1 MAESALSRRLILI
14 MALAAGVGVANIYF
28 PQAVTPLL
36 ARDLNV
42 SEGAATTVATTAQLG
57 YAAGIVLLVP
67 LGDRLPRRP
76 LIVTMFGLVALG
88 LFLAGT
94 SNSLAVLAVCCAV
107 VGAMT
112 VVPQIL
118 IPMAADLAQG
128 SAAPLGFVQGGLL
141 GGILLARA
149 FGGGLG
155 QWLGWRAPFL
165 VAGVLTLLLAVTLLV
180 ALPSTRS
187 ANRQSYPALLGSAL
201 RLARTEPELRRSCT
215 YQALLFGA
223 FTAAWTSIALF
234 LTGPAFGYGTSVVGL
249 VALVGAGSVFA
260 VPVAGR
266 WIDRRG
272 PDLVNLVCFLGL
284 GLAALVLLVGL
295 AHGLAGLGALI
306 VGMLLLDVSVQ
317 SSQVANQAR
326 IFALVPGARTRL
338 NSIYM
343 TSVFLGGA
351 AGSWLGARAY
361 LAFGWWAVCALV
373 TLVAVVALLRH
384 LLRRDERAAE
394 PSPVSA

>member
-1 MAESALSRRLILI
+1 VAESALPRRLILI
-14 MALAAGVGVANIYF
+14 MALAAGVGVANAYF

-57 YAAGIVLLVP
+57 YAAGIFLLVP

-76 LIVTMFGLVALG
+76 LIVTMFGVVALG

-94 SNSLAVLAVCCAV
+94 SNSLAVLAACCAV
-107 VGAMT
+107 VGALT

-118 IPMAADLAQG
+118 IPMVADLTNG
-128 SAAPLGFVQGGLL
+128 SAAPLGVVQGGLL
-141 GGILLARA
+141 GGVLLARA

-165 VAGVLTLLLAVTLLV
+165 VAGVLALLLALTLLV

-215 YQALLFGA
+215 YQALLFGG

-234 LTGPAFGYGTSVVGL
+234 LTGPAFGYGTGVVGL
-249 VALVGAGSVFA
+249 VALVGAASVFA

-272 PDLVNLVCFLGL
+272 PDLANLVCFLGL

-295 AHGLAGLGALI
+295 AHGWVGLGGLI
-306 VGMLLLDVSVQ
+306 LGMLLLDVSVQ

-326 IFALVPGARTRL
+326 IFALIPGARSRL

-351 AGSWLGARAY
+351 GGSWVGARAY
-361 LAFGWWAVCALV
+361 LAYGWWAVCALIA
-373 TLVAVVALLRH
+373 LVAVAALLRH

-394 PSPVSA
+394 PLPVSA